1 MAEKMMGV
9 PEKSRAHWVKV
20 IVRRTWRR
28 GRPSSRCSLR
38 GMRLVR
44 KRGAMEERGGAREAL
59 VSAVVR
65 FYMGSPTADE
75 RHLPGSSS
83 C

>member
-28 GRPSSRCSLR
+28 GRPVLSCLL
-38 GMRLVR
+38 GMREVR
-44 KRGAMEERGGAREAL
+44 K
-59 VSAVVR
+59 
-65 FYMGSPTADE
+65 
-75 RHLPGSSS
+75 
-83 C
+83 